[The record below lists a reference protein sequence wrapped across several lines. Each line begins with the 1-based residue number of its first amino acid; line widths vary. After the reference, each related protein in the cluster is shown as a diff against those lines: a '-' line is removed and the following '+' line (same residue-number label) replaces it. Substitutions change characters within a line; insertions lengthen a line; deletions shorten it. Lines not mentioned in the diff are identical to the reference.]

1 MISRVLRSMGVVP
14 LAITGAAA
22 LSVSHV
28 IIPGGTA
35 GLKTVRAEAKLV
47 DTESWIMGG
56 SGLPIPP
63 ESYLDEVSKLYI
75 DPSQP
80 FFDGQPQFPV
90 DITNALFTPEGLYP
104 NSGVKSLPLDT
115 SVAQGV
121 SILNSTIN
129 SQVADGNNLVV
140 LGYSQSS
147 TISTL
152 EMRDLLA
159 LPADEQPSADQLSFV
174 LLGDPNNPDGG
185 LFERFD
191 LPAFGTDY
199 PTIASMGITFNGA
212 TPADTPWDT
221 AIYTLEYDGYADFPR
236 YPINLLSDLNAVLG
250 IEYEHTIYPD
260 LTAAQLAA
268 AIELPVTAD
277 YTGNTDYFVI
287 PSDELPLLEPLQS
300 IPVIGQP
307 LYDLLEP
314 DMRILVNLGYGS
326 ITDGWDSGPANVA
339 TPFELFPPDLN
350 WNDVTTALESGAQQ
364 GISAFE
370 TDISTDMSEISN
382 GGLSSLL
389 DSSSATSTTSLS
401 DLFTALSSDFS
412 SPTALA
418 TTFTDIVNALSSA
431 ASSAYAALLPTA
443 DLINTLL
450 TSAPAYAATVFA
462 DELAAGDPLDAIGL
476 PIAGLLGL
484 GSVGIG
490 YEYIVIEGALT
501 AINADFAS
509 LIP

>member
-1 MISRVLRSMGVVP
+1 MDLTRLKPTPRALGIA
-14 LAITGAAA
+14 LAITAVA
-22 LSVSHV
+22 V
-28 IIPGGTA
+28 GG
-35 GLKTVRAEAKLV
+35 GPKTVLAEPKLV

-63 ESYLDEVSKLYI
+63 QSYLDALSALYI
-75 DPSQP
+75 DPAQP
-80 FFDGQPQFPV
+80 YFEGQPQFPV
-90 DITNALFTPEGLYP
+90 DATNPLYTPEGLYP
-104 NSGVKSLPLDT
+104 NSGVNSLELDT
-115 SVAQGV
+115 SLAQGV
-121 SILNSTIN
+121 TILNSTIG
-129 SQVADGNNLVV
+129 SQIADGNNLVV
-140 LGYSQSS
+140 LGYSQSA
-147 TISTL
+147 TISTM

-159 LPADEQPSADQLSFV
+159 LPSADQPGADQLSFV

-191 LPAFGTDY
+191 LPVFGTDY
-199 PTIASMGITFNGA
+199 PTLASMGITFNGA

-236 YPINLLSDLNAVLG
+236 YPIDVLSDLNATLG

-260 LTAAQLAA
+260 LTAAQLAS

-277 YTGNTDYFVI
+277 YASNTDYFMI
-287 PSDELPLLEPLQS
+287 PSAELPLLEPLQS

-339 TPFELFPPDLN
+339 TPFELFPSDLN
-350 WNDVTTALESGAQQ
+350 FGDVLTALENGAQQ
-364 GISAFE
+364 GIQDFVDDLGS
-370 TDISTDMSEISN
+370 
-382 GGLSSLL
+382 LSSADSGTAALSTL
-389 DSSSATSTTSLS
+389 DSLPS
-401 DLFTALSSDFS
+401 
-412 SPTALA
+412 
-418 TTFTDIVNALSSA
+418 FTDIVDAISSA
-431 ASSAYAALLPTA
+431 ASSAYGALLPTA
-443 DLINTLL
+443 DLINALL
-450 TSAPAYAATVFA
+450 TTAPAYSATVFA
-462 DELAAGDPLDAIGL
+462 DELAAGDPTDAIGL

-484 GSVGIG
+484 GSIALG
-490 YEYIVIEGALT
+490 YEYIVIEGVAA

>member
-1 MISRVLRSMGVVP
+1 MTSRVLRSMGFAP
-14 LAITGAAA
+14 LAIMAAAA
-22 LSVSHV
+22 LGVSLV
-28 IIPGGTA
+28 FITPGWTA
-35 GLKTVRAEAKLV
+35 GPKTMRAEAKLV

-63 ESYLDEVSKLYI
+63 QSYLDEVSKLYI

-80 FFDGQPQFPV
+80 FFEGQPQFPV
-90 DITNALFTPEGLYP
+90 DSTNALFTPEGLYP
-104 NSGVKSLPLDT
+104 NSGVKSLELDT
-115 SVAQGV
+115 SLAQGV
-121 SILNSTIN
+121 SILNSTVD
-129 SQVADGNNLVV
+129 SQTADGNSLVV

-147 TISTL
+147 TISTMV
-152 EMRDLLA
+152 MRDLLT
-159 LPADEQPSADQLSFV
+159 LPPADQPGADQLSFV

-191 LPAFGTDY
+191 LPVFGTDY

-236 YPINLLSDLNAVLG
+236 YPINLLSDFNAVLG

-260 LTAAQLAA
+260 LTAAQLGS

-277 YTGNTDYFVI
+277 YAGNTDYFMI
-287 PSDELPLLEPLQS
+287 PSQELLLLEPLQS
-300 IPVIGQP
+300 IPGIGQP

-326 ITDGWDSGPANVA
+326 ITDGWDSGPANVP
-339 TPFELFPPDLN
+339 TPMELFPTDLN
-350 WNDVTTALESGAQQ
+350 WNDVTAALETGAHQ

-370 TDISTDMSEISN
+370 SDISN
-382 GGLSSLL
+382 GALSALL
-389 DSSSATSTTSLS
+389 DSSSAPSTTSLS

-412 SPTALA
+412 SPTDLS
-418 TTFTDIVNALSSA
+418 TTFTDFVNAISSA

-443 DLINTLL
+443 DLINALL
-450 TSAPAYAATVFA
+450 TTTPSYAITVFA

-484 GSVGIG
+484 GSIGVG
-490 YEYIVIEGALT
+490 YEYIVIEGALA
-501 AINADFAS
+501 AISADFAG
-509 LIP
+509 LLP

>member
-1 MISRVLRSMGVVP
+1 MSRMLRSMGVVP
-14 LAITGAAA
+14 LAITGVAA
-22 LSVSHV
+22 LAVSQV
-28 IIPGGTA
+28 IVIPTSASGP
-35 GLKTVRAEAKLV
+35 KTLWAEPKLV

-63 ESYLDEVSKLYI
+63 ESYLNEVSSLYI

-104 NSGVKSLPLDT
+104 NSGVKSLELDT
-115 SVAQGV
+115 SLAQGV
-121 SILNSTIN
+121 SILNSTIQ
-129 SQVADGNNLVV
+129 SQTVDGNNLVV

-147 TISTL
+147 TISTM

-159 LPADEQPSADQLSFV
+159 LPADEQPGADQLSFV

-191 LPAFGTDY
+191 LPMFGTDY
-199 PTIASMGITFNGA
+199 PTLASMGITFNGA
-212 TPADTPWDT
+212 TPDVTPWDT

-236 YPINLLSDLNAVLG
+236 YPIDFLSDLNATLG

-260 LTAAQLAA
+260 LTAAQLGS
-268 AIELPVTAD
+268 AIELPVSAD
-277 YTGNTDYFVI
+277 YAGNTDYFMI
-287 PSDELPLLEPLQS
+287 PSAELPLLEPLQS

-314 DMRILVNLGYGS
+314 DMRILVNLGYGD

-339 TPFELFPPDLN
+339 TPMGLFPTDLN
-350 WNDVTTALESGAQQ
+350 WNDVITALEGGAQQ
-364 GISAFE
+364 GLSAFE
-370 TDISTDMSEISN
+370 SDLSADMSEISN

-389 DSSSATSTTSLS
+389 DSSASTTSLS
-401 DLFTALSSDFS
+401 DLLTALSSDFS
-412 SPTALA
+412 SPEALS
-418 TTFTDIVNALSSA
+418 TTFTDIVNAISSA
-431 ASSAYAALLPTA
+431 ASSAYSALLPTA
-443 DLINTLL
+443 DLINALL
-450 TSAPAYAATVFA
+450 TTAPSYAITVFA
-462 DELAAGDPLDAIGL
+462 DELAAGDPVDAIGL

-484 GSVGIG
+484 GSIGIG
-490 YEYIVIEGALT
+490 YEYIVIEGALS
-501 AINADFAS
+501 AISADFAS
-509 LIP
+509 LVP